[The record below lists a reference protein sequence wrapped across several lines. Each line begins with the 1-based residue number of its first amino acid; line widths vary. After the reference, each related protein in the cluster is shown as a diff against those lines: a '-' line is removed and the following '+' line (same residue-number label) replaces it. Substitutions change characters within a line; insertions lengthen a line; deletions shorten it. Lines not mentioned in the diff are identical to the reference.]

1 MTHSAMQ
8 PITFHRSLRRAA
20 LTLGL
25 PIVLLAIFPAV
36 IVAIV
41 ARVSIHDVAVL
52 VLIGSVVGSFILRVY
67 YGPVDERAPADNTR
81 PMPSGSRRRSTRS

>member
-1 MTHSAMQ
+1 MAHSAMQ
-8 PITFHRSLRRAA
+8 PITFHSSLRRAA

-41 ARVSIHDVAVL
+41 AWVSIHDVAVL
-52 VLIGSVVGSFILRVY
+52 GSVRI
-67 YGPVDERAPADNTR
+67 
-81 PMPSGSRRRSTRS
+81 